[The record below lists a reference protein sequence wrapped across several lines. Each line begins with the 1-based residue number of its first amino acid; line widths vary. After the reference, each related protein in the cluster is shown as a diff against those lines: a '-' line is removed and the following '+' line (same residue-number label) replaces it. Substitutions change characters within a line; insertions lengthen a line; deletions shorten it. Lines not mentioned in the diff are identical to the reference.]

1 MVKGGN
7 EISRLLHIEQ
17 LDDLFCRPEGVLM
30 YQSLRCVF
38 LAAWLTGS
46 VWPAHAQVVIDPA
59 QAVAPPRTDPGT
71 GICAS
76 TIHLK
81 SGLFLTPDDAIAAL
95 DKGTDPNID
104 PKVSRL
110 FTTINF
116 RNGDSNSLGD
126 FTGEKWKD
134 ELLPYSNHPL
144 ASPIGDDNRITFRLR
159 GYFNVPTT
167 LAGKT
172 IAFGLNCD
180 DVCQVKIGKGKKA
193 LDPIANDDAQTSRII
208 YPVKFTQAGLYP
220 VEVIYFQNGSAG
232 YAEWARTDVEV
243 KECGRDGMGNI
254 SG

>member
-59 QAVAPPRTDPGT
+59 QAVAPPRTDLGT

-104 PKVSRL
+104 PKVC
-110 FTTINF
+110 
-116 RNGDSNSLGD
+116 
-126 FTGEKWKD
+126 
-134 ELLPYSNHPL
+134 LLY
-144 ASPIGDDNRITFRLR
+144 
-159 GYFNVPTT
+159 
-167 LAGKT
+167 
-172 IAFGLNCD
+172 
-180 DVCQVKIGKGKKA
+180 
-193 LDPIANDDAQTSRII
+193 TSRC
-208 YPVKFTQAGLYP
+208 V
-220 VEVIYFQNGSAG
+220 
-232 YAEWARTDVEV
+232 
-243 KECGRDGMGNI
+243 
-254 SG
+254 